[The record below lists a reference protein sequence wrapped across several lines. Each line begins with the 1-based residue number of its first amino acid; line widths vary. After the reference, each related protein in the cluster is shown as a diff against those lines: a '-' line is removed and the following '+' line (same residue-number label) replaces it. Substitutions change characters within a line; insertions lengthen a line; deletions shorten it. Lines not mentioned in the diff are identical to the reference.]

1 MLTKWYSMASYCQDS
16 NGFCR
21 YGGICRPTACPM
33 SQHVVIPD
41 DEENE
46 KEGNDDNEVS

>member
-1 MLTKWYSMASYCQDS
+1 MLNNWYGMASYCQDS

-21 YGGICRPTACPM
+21 HGGICRPNACPM
-33 SQHVVIPD
+33 MAIVPGD